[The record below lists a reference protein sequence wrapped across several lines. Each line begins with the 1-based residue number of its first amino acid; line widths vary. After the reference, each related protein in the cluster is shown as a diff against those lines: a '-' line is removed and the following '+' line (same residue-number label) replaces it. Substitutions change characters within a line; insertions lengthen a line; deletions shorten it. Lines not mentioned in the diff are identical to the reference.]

1 MKDFNI
7 DEYREKQRK
16 RKYHRQYYR
25 NKVQLNPRVVRYES
39 KSKKENRKNFSIKRP
54 ALLPTKQKR
63 DQKKSTGEVQNENA

>member
-54 ALLPTKQKR
+54 TLLPTEQKG
-63 DQKKSTGEVQNENA
+63 DQKKSTGEIQNENA